1 MTIALT
7 LLCAAYFGC
16 AIFVALQFR
25 RAPLDE
31 DGELD
36 RFAGRAVSPASTRD
50 RDLAGCECRRCAR
63 RHLRRA
69 LHGGGHPLPSRPSLR
84 RPLRPA
90 PWGPGSAR
98 DKS

>member
-25 RAPLDE
+25 PAPLAE

-69 LHGGGHPLPSRPSLR
+69 LHGGAPPLPP
-84 RPLRPA
+84 RPA
-90 PWGPGSAR
+90 RPPPVLPGPRPPRSAR
-98 DKS
+98 PQ